1 MAILSINFWINECKK
16 IKKGVGG
23 WQSNMIMRNRRG
35 SGQHVR
41 KIQILVFSV
50 VTDLKCVLPVMQD
63 MTGPYEPREVR
74 MKSMP
79 NSVSSPLYLQLR
91 EEAQPEFSSVT
102 ALGSPWLAASLM
114 GQCEQNSQLDGSLV
128 SLVARTL
135 VGWPGPGLV

>member
-1 MAILSINFWINECKK
+1 MQEN
-16 IKKGVGG
+16 KKGG
-23 WQSNMIMRNRRG
+23 WGLAKQYDHEKQKRH
-35 SGQHVR
+35 GQHVR
-41 KIQILVFSV
+41 KMQILVFSV

>member
-1 MAILSINFWINECKK
+1 
-16 IKKGVGG
+16 
-23 WQSNMIMRNRRG
+23 
-35 SGQHVR
+35 
-41 KIQILVFSV
+41 
-50 VTDLKCVLPVMQD
+50 MQD
-63 MTGPYEPREVR
+63 MTGPYQPREVR

-79 NSVSSPLYLQLR
+79 NSVSSPLYLRLR

-114 GQCEQNSQLDGSLV
+114 GQCEPNSQLDGSLV